1 MTVAILL
8 LYFTIICADRASKE
22 WTLEKKKQHY
32 VLNDKINIFYD
43 SRFANIMV
51 FFLFSYFVLCT
62 MYMHVK

>member
-22 WTLEKKKQHY
+22 WTLERKKQHY

-43 SRFANIMV
+43 SRFANTMV
-51 FFLFSYFVLCT
+51 FFSFFVFCL
-62 MYMHVK
+62 MYMHGQ